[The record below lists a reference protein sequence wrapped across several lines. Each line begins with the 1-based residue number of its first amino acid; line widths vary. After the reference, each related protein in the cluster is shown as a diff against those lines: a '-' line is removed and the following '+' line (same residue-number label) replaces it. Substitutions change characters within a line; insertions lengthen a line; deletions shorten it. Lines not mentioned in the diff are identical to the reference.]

1 MFRYEHVYIE
11 SPRVNAGGSTVAK
24 HSVSVGDY
32 ILEHAQLNP
41 SQATKNVCRA
51 RLVFNPKVRSDS
63 DVEYVQHILS
73 GFIKDE
79 TDVLV
84 TDSPRPF
91 RGPGYFFGM
100 HVAGANTE
108 SLEMFLI
115 YRKVEPQQEGFG

>member
-1 MFRYEHVYIE
+1 MSIHVYVE

-24 HSVSVGDY
+24 HSVGVGDY

-41 SQATKNVCRA
+41 AQATKNVCRA
-51 RLVFNPKVRSDS
+51 RLIFNPLRRSDS
-63 DVEYVQHILS
+63 DIEYVQHILS
-73 GFIKDE
+73 GFVKDE
-79 TDVLV
+79 KDVLV
-84 TDSPRPF
+84 TDGPRVF

-115 YRKVEPQQEGFG
+115 YRKVEEQPKRWF

>member
-1 MFRYEHVYIE
+1 MTRYEHVFVE
-11 SPRVNAGGSTVAK
+11 SPRVSTGNSTVAM
-24 HSVSVGDY
+24 HSVGVGDF

-41 SQATKNVCRA
+41 QQATDNVCRA

-63 DVEYVQHILS
+63 DIEYVQHILS

-84 TDSPRPF
+84 TDGPRPF

-100 HVAGANTE
+100 HVAGANIE
-108 SLEMFLI
+108 YLEMFLI
-115 YRKVEPQQEGFG
+115 YRKVELEPKRWF